1 MHAREAAAAKFCDYM
16 RRSNELHDTYVDE
29 PGAAEQYDG
38 FTEWQMEYLLTFFAD
53 LYERPGYEE
62 AIDFTMTDLAGVSV
76 SGRDRELERASPVVT
91 TMLPRKALET
101 IASAAELNARV
112 LEVNLGIFR
121 CLQEDGEL
129 PDEISERD
137 YHLACRD
144 ASSLDECLGLVRL
157 AIHLGG
163 TLKTLIKVPLLGAM
177 LRGMRVPA
185 HAAGFGELQEF
196 LEDGYTRFKQV
207 PDIDHFL
214 SEIDGRMTDIFEV
227 IYTKPHSAKDA
238 G

>member
-1 MHAREAAAAKFCDYM
+1 MSAREAAAVKFREYM
-16 RRSNELHDTYVDE
+16 RRSNELHDTYADE

-38 FTEWQMEYLLTFFAD
+38 FTEWQMAYLLTFFTD

-91 TMLPRKALET
+91 RMLPRKALET

-112 LEVNLGIFR
+112 LKVNLGIFR
-121 CLQEDGEL
+121 CLQENGES
-129 PDEISERD
+129 PEAISERA
-137 YHLACRD
+137 YHLACRE
-144 ASSLDECLGLVRL
+144 ASSLDECLGLVDL
-157 AIHLGG
+157 AVHLGG
-163 TLKTLIKVPLLGAM
+163 TLKTLVKVPLLGAM
-177 LRGMRVPA
+177 LRGMRAPA

-196 LEDGYTRFKQV
+196 LEDGYTWFKQI

-214 SEIDGRMTDIFEV
+214 TEIDERMTEVFEL
-227 IYTKPHSAKDA
+227 IYTKPLSA
-238 G
+238 